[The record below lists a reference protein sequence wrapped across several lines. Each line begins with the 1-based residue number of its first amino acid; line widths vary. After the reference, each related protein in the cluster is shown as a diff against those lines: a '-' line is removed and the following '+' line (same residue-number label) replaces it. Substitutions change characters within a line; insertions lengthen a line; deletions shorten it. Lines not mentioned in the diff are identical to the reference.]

1 MANIFAS
8 NQHLTSLPPLVGME
22 ILQYLKTRSLEKI
35 SLLKLLES
43 MNSRQWFSPT
53 TVCYAL
59 MFLYVTGLIDFDGV
73 HIWVS
78 KNATN

>member
-8 NQHLTSLPPLVGME
+8 NENLTSLPPLVGME
-22 ILQYLKTRSLEKI
+22 VLKYLQTRSIEKI

-43 MNSRQWFSPT
+43 MKSRQWFSPT
-53 TVCYAL
+53 TVYYAL

-78 KNATN
+78 KNAPN